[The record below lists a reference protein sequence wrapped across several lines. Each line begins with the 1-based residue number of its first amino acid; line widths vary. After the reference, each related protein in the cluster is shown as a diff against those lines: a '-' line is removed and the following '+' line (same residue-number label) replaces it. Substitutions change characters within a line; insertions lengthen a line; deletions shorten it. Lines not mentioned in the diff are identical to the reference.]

1 MLDNKNIIMIHLQSI
16 TENKEWAISSS
27 NDVYLRKY
35 QIFRMVISNITRNTI
50 VQSIMLEAQ
59 LSLLHDPFWSKI
71 SMVEYWLLHL
81 DSSELIWKS
90 SQQRKEK
97 YLENVLYQ
105 VLLQVMGLCVP
116 SNWPHFSGIL
126 EVVSFYPLQVFQ
138 PYFQR
143 SSLEGNQRY
152 ILFSGRLFLPNLG
165 EMRKIRNIYKKRN
178 KDAYNYFYNICRRSS
193 YLVTNNHLFSIFYLR

>member
-1 MLDNKNIIMIHLQSI
+1 MLDNKNIIMIHLQTI
-16 TENKEWAISSS
+16 TENKEWAISTS

-35 QIFRMVISNITRNTI
+35 QIFRMVISIQLITKRLISGYAIHVSVHSVFNINITRNTI

-116 SNWPHFSGIL
+116 SN
-126 EVVSFYPLQVFQ
+126 
-138 PYFQR
+138 
-143 SSLEGNQRY
+143 
-152 ILFSGRLFLPNLG
+152 
-165 EMRKIRNIYKKRN
+165 
-178 KDAYNYFYNICRRSS
+178 
-193 YLVTNNHLFSIFYLR
+193 